1 MAIGSA
7 VDSLIIHDL
16 EQEFGS
22 DASAVVVID
31 STPLAMT
38 SPDLAGDQ
46 SQWVVSPVH
55 GELLTEVGSFYQH
68 YTAGYVHQLAFDPCV
83 EELMAG
89 RFGLGSISCC
99 LPSDVF
105 LPSVVH
111 GSYGYEIVAGDLQ
124 GCVDCSRCTV
134 CGFSVLGAV
143 SFGSVHHC
151 DRVGLYIP
159 HRSVGCVD
167 GIYCVGSFGCPLYLG
182 SDILGVCVSW
192 VPDYD
197 SSGFGVQLSS
207 DLRFIHGFLLVILQR
222 IL

>member
-1 MAIGSA
+1 MRYAHQFTFDDHVDEMMIRRCTLVPRACHQLWVGLTPRVESCDGHDMAIGSA

-68 YTAGYVHQLAFDPCV
+68 YTAGYVHQFSFDLCV
-83 EELMAG
+83 EELMEG

-105 LPSVVH
+105 SPSAVH
-111 GSYGYEIVAGDLQ
+111 GSYGYEIVAGDL
-124 GCVDCSRCTV
+124 
-134 CGFSVLGAV
+134 
-143 SFGSVHHC
+143 
-151 DRVGLYIP
+151 
-159 HRSVGCVD
+159 
-167 GIYCVGSFGCPLYLG
+167 
-182 SDILGVCVSW
+182 
-192 VPDYD
+192 
-197 SSGFGVQLSS
+197 
-207 DLRFIHGFLLVILQR
+207 
-222 IL
+222 